1 MIEINNLTK
10 YFDGKKVLD
19 DVSLKVDTGGFFTL
33 MGGSGQGKSVFLQHV
48 IGLIKPDS
56 GSVYIDGKDITR
68 IKEGELLRM
77 RRSTGYLFQEG
88 ALFDYLNIFDN
99 LALPIREH
107 TQTSEEKIREMV
119 DFALQEV
126 ELEEVVAK
134 LPVQLSVGMRK
145 RVALARAIILRPKIL
160 LCDEPTAGLDPA
172 TGYSI
177 SRLILK
183 LCHELNTTTIVVTH
197 DCLNFFD
204 ISGTIAII
212 HAGRILAVGSQNDI
226 KDSKDPIVSRFVLKK
241 ARS

>member
-1 MIEINNLTK
+1 MIEIKNLTK
-10 YFDGKKVLD
+10 SFDGYLVLD
-19 DVSLKVDTGGFFTL
+19 NISLKVDTGGFFTL
-33 MGGSGQGKSVFLQHV
+33 MGGSGQGKSVFLQHI
-48 IGLIKPDS
+48 IGLLKPDS
-56 GSVYIDGKDITR
+56 GTIFIDSQDVTGLS
-68 IKEGELLRM
+68 ENELLAL
-77 RRSTGYLFQEG
+77 RSDAGYLFQEG

-107 TQTSEEKIREMV
+107 TKKEEGEILKMV
-119 DFALQEV
+119 EAALSEV
-126 ELEEVVAK
+126 ELEGIAEK
-134 LPVQLSVGMRK
+134 FPVQISVGMRK

-204 ISGTIAII
+204 ISGSIAII
-212 HAGRILAVGSQNDI
+212 HAGKILAVGNQEEIKSSQ
-226 KDSKDPIVSRFVLKK
+226 DPIVRKFIPQLIH
-241 ARS
+241 